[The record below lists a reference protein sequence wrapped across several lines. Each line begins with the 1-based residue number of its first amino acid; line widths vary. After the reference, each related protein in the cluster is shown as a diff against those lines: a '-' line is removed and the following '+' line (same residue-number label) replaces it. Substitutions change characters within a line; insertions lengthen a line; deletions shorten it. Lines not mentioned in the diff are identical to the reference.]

1 MGSSHWAGCTAGETD
16 GGLAQDNA
24 QAVALYVMAAQQG
37 LDGAQY
43 ELGDM
48 R

>member
-1 MGSSHWAGCTAGETD
+1 MQVTKFYFHSALPEYT
-16 GGLAQDNA
+16 A